1 MKKLIFEIR
10 ILRNLEEKS
19 FQGFPINIFMHTIIN
34 IQAYQLENKQHSFPE
49 YEIGN
54 SQTSLRLIYFE
65 ALSKFKY
72 PI

>member
-1 MKKLIFEIR
+1 
-10 ILRNLEEKS
+10 
-19 FQGFPINIFMHTIIN
+19 MHTIIN